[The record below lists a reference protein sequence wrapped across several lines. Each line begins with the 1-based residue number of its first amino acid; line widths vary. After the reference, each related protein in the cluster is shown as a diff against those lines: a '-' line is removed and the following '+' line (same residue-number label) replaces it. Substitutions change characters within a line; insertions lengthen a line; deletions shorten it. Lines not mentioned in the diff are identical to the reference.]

1 MQSVEIRKITAADL
15 DAVYELVRDLA
26 IFEKEEE
33 QFTIGMEEY
42 RQQFAEGL
50 FQVLVAELNKE
61 VLGMALFYPSFST
74 WKGKMMY
81 LEDFVVKESS
91 RNMGVGQALFDAFLG
106 EAKAQNCKMVKWQV
120 LDWNETAIN
129 FYKKNKATIEGQ
141 WLTGK
146 IIF

>member
-1 MQSVEIRKITAADL
+1 MQSVEIRKITANDL
-15 DAVYELVRDLA
+15 GSVYELVRDLA

-33 QFTIGMEEY
+33 QFTIGIEEY
-42 RQQFAEGL
+42 QEQYAEGL
-50 FQVLVAELNKE
+50 FQVLVAESGGE
-61 VLGMALFYPSFST
+61 IIGMALYYPSFST

-81 LEDFVVKESS
+81 LEDFVVKASK
-91 RNMGVGQALFDAFLG
+91 RNTGVGQLLFDAFLT
-106 EAKAQNCKMVKWQV
+106 EAKEQDCKMVRWQV